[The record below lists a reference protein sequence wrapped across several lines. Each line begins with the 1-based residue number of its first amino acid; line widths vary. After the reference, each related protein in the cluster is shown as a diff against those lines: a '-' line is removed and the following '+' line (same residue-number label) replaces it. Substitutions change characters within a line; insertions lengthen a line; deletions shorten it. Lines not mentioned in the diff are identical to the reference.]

1 MRWMLAAGAVVFG
14 WVGAGA
20 SGAQTAILEVA
31 PPPPG
36 PSMARVAAARPMLM
50 VGPGNGV
57 EGEPY
62 SVLLTTT
69 TVQTLADGTTVTRFV
84 REQRFVRDAQGRTR
98 DETIM
103 SVAGV
108 KQTLN
113 VNIMDPI
120 ARGAIML
127 MPSTKEARVMHFVE
141 PKPLTE
147 EEKAQQ
153 AEARGKRLAARAARA
168 ASGVK
173 TPRADTPQPEAL
185 PERTIDGLAAEGERT
200 VRVIAVGE
208 IGNDR
213 ELRVVTDTW
222 VSQELRIILEQT
234 VDDPVYGKSTMVASE
249 LERSAP
255 DPVMFQVPE
264 GYKVIDVTPAATTP

>member
-1 MRWMLAAGAVVFG
+1 MRSMVGAVLVL
-14 WVGAGA
+14 VGLSAGTA
-20 SGAQTAILEVA
+20 SAQVESGKLTSASSVA
-31 PPPPG
+31 RSLLRNLSPG
-36 PSMARVAAARPMLM
+36 S
-50 VGPGNGV
+50 GYGV

-62 SVLLTTT
+62 AALFKTT

-103 SVAGV
+103 SVVGV
-108 KQTLN
+108 KRTLN

-127 MPSTKEARVMHFVE
+127 TPSEKEARVMRFAE

-153 AEARGKRLAARAARA
+153 AEARAKRLAARAARV
-168 ASGVK
+168 ASGVE
-173 TPRADTPQPEAL
+173 PEAL
-185 PERTIDGLAAEGERT
+185 PERTIDGLVAEGERT

-213 ELRVVTDTW
+213 ELRVVTETW

>member
-1 MRWMLAAGAVVFG
+1 MRSMVGAVLVL
-14 WVGAGA
+14 VGLSAGTA
-20 SGAQTAILEVA
+20 SAQVESGKLTSASSVA
-31 PPPPG
+31 RSLLRNLSPG
-36 PSMARVAAARPMLM
+36 S
-50 VGPGNGV
+50 GYGV

-62 SVLLTTT
+62 AALFKTT

-103 SVAGV
+103 SVVGV
-108 KQTLN
+108 KRTLN

-127 MPSTKEARVMHFVE
+127 TPSEKEARVMRFAE

-153 AEARGKRLAARAARA
+153 AEARAKRLAARAARV
-168 ASGVK
+168 ASGVE
-173 TPRADTPQPEAL
+173 TARVERPRVEGPQPEAL
-185 PERTIDGLAAEGERT
+185 PERTIDGLVAEGERT

-213 ELRVVTDTW
+213 ELRVVTETW